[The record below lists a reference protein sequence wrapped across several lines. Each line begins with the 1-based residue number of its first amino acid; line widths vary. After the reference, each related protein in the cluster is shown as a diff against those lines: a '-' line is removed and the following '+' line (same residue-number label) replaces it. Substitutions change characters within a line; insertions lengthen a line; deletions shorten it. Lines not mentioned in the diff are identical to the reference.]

1 MKLDKSKKLEIYT
14 RYTKGERLKDLAK
27 EHSVSLGTLTNWY
40 YKYGFKI
47 DLFKNQPKS
56 KYNINDQFLEII
68 DTEQKAYFLGLMLS
82 DGYVTGTNKVSVKL
96 HKQDKELLDNIF
108 SYITERPVIIRENT
122 CEITICSKKLF
133 QDLEKQGCIRNKT
146 YSQMKLPVLK
156 RELYSHFI
164 RGYFDGDGS
173 IAFRNARPNMRQI
186 YICSICKEFLEEL
199 QSLLNSF
206 CINTNINIELRE
218 NKTIKVPQGFST
230 NCKNMYKLN
239 LCQHSDKLKFYEFL
253 YKSSV
258 VKLNRKFI
266 KYKEYYDNTVLTLEN
281 NTSNVVQ
288 RIDNEPVINYSEL
301 ESVNFHSFKR
311 NRI

>member
-173 IAFRNARPNMRQI
+173 IYFSKSTTTNKYGTKYFYNNLRCQIIADQSFANVIKNLFASLGISSTLAKSKSDHMKYVTVSGGKNLRLLHAYLYNNANVFLARK
-186 YICSICKEFLEEL
+186 KEIFD
-199 QSLLNSF
+199 QVFSPRGARSL
-206 CINTNINIELRE
+206 R
-218 NKTIKVPQGFST
+218 
-230 NCKNMYKLN
+230 
-239 LCQHSDKLKFYEFL
+239 
-253 YKSSV
+253 
-258 VKLNRKFI
+258 
-266 KYKEYYDNTVLTLEN
+266 
-281 NTSNVVQ
+281 
-288 RIDNEPVINYSEL
+288 
-301 ESVNFHSFKR
+301 
-311 NRI
+311 